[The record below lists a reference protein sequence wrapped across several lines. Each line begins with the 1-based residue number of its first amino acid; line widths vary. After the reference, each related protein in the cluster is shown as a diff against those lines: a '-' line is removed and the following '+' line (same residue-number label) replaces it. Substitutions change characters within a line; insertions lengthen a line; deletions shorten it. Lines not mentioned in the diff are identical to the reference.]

1 MSFKAILKIDGKD
14 YNVLS
19 CKFTLNQEHDI
30 TGRPSSITRGG
41 VVNIVLEST
50 DDTALFEW
58 MCDSYMKKDATITFN
73 KRDENA
79 KLKELGIVEAYM
91 VGYSESFDSLGE
103 RAMLETITLSAK
115 SIKMGNGEHDN
126 EWPI

>member
-1 MSFKAILKIDGKD
+1 MSFKAIFKVDGNE

-19 CKFTLNQEHDI
+19 CNYSLNQDYDV
-30 TGRPSSITRGG
+30 TGRPASVTRGG
-41 VVNIVLEST
+41 VVNIVIEST
-50 DDTALFEW
+50 DSTALFEW

-79 KLKELGIVEAYM
+79 KLKELEITEAYM
-91 VGYSESFDSLGE
+91 VGYSESFDSIGTG
-103 RAMLETITLSAK
+103 AMLETITLSAK
-115 SIKMGNGEHDN
+115 AIKMGNGEHDN